1 MPRRRPPSPER
12 DVGTLRVAKTIG
24 RTQNGAKRHS
34 LRYGHDL
41 VCVRHRIDPVAN
53 VRYVTV
59 ELVVEALPVALRDT
73 AQVAIRLAHTEK
85 ETRALLLSCDA
96 RWDPQHKVWRLPRRG
111 ARPRRRGPRIVPGA
125 E

>member
-1 MPRRRPPSPER
+1 MPRRRLPSPER
-12 DVGTLRVAKTIG
+12 DISTLRVAKTIG

-41 VCVRHRIDPVAN
+41 VCVRHRLDPVSH

-59 ELVVEALPVALRDT
+59 ELVVETLPMALRDT
-73 AQVAIRLAHTEK
+73 TEVAIRLRHTEQ
-85 ETRALLLSCDA
+85 ETRALLMSCNA
-96 RWDPQHKVWRLPRRG
+96 HWDPERKVWRMPRSV
-111 ARPRRRGPRIVPGA
+111 ARTLRMLHRIVPNP